1 MIRRSCCF
9 GKRYRQVFFD
19 AGNTADRARPSA
31 HGRMRSPPMPGH
43 DTHRPRGMRPNKTF
57 TSPRPALHS
66 LHSIPGWP
74 ETMHPRLLLS
84 LPLSL
89 LLACTA
95 QAAAPVESV
104 GRFELDR
111 YAGQWHEIAHLP
123 VSFQKQCV
131 GEITANYGLR
141 RDGRISVTNA
151 CRNGDGERVV
161 AEGVARPVAGHP
173 GQLQVRFVPDW
184 LSWVPLVWAD
194 YWVLA
199 LDPDYQWALVGE
211 PDRKYLWILSRLPE
225 MDRTRFEQL
234 KEKAEAMGYDLGP
247 LRLMA
252 PLRDTPAD

>member
-1 MIRRSCCF
+1 M
-9 GKRYRQVFFD
+9 
-19 AGNTADRARPSA
+19 
-31 HGRMRSPPMPGH
+31 HL
-43 DTHRPRGMRPNKTF
+43 
-57 TSPRPALHS
+57 RPALFAC
-66 LHSIPGWP
+66 
-74 ETMHPRLLLS
+74 
-84 LPLSL
+84 L
-89 LLACTA
+89 LLASLSATA
-95 QAAAPVESV
+95 SEPVRAV
-104 GRFELDR
+104 DALDIDR

-123 VSFQKQCV
+123 VSFQKRCV
-131 GEITANYGLR
+131 GDITAHYALR

-199 LDPDYQWALVGE
+199 LDPDYQWAMVGG

-225 MDRTRFEQL
+225 MHRARFEQL
-234 KEKAEAMGYDLGP
+234 KAKAEAMGYDLAP

-252 PLRDTPAD
+252 PIRDAPAD